1 MASEKQIA
9 ANRANAKKGTG
20 PTSIAGK
27 AISSQNAVKT
37 GLDAKSEVMRCE
49 SRDEYNL
56 LIAEYYA
63 RFQPAIPE
71 ERGLV
76 DDLIQAEW
84 LGRRYASTAT
94 LIWERRFYEL
104 DSTSVGQV
112 FIDKSETI
120 CRAQRCINQTKRNF
134 ALALKQLNE
143 LQAKIAANPDAYG
156 YEPPPA
162 PQPVPTQTIE
172 PTPPAP
178 PVAIANEPLNP
189 KLGSFLT
196 PAPAPLAKPPADLS
210 EPGSAPP
217 IPEEIP
223 PIAS

>member
-1 MASEKQIA
+1 MATERQIA
-9 ANRANAKKGTG
+9 ANRANATKATG
-20 PTSIAGK
+20 PTSIEGK

-49 SRDEYNL
+49 SRPEYDL

-104 DSTSVGQV
+104 ESTSVGQV

-143 LQAKIAANPDAYG
+143 LQAKIAANPDDYA
-156 YEPPPA
+156 YEPPPP
-162 PQPVPTQTIE
+162 PQPVPTPTLE
-172 PTPPAP
+172 PTPAES
-178 PVAIANEPLNP
+178 ANEPLNP
-189 KLGSFLT
+189 KLVSFLT
-196 PAPAPLAKPPADLS
+196 PAPTLPAKPLARPS
-210 EPGSAPP
+210 EPVFTLPD
-217 IPEEIP
+217 PEEIP